1 MDHWIQSKALKW
13 IELNLLVGLQWQS
26 FFSCSGGQNV
36 HVHVQCNYWF
46 TVYMYMYNIVSKFQ
60 KHYWCP
66 HSFTPLFHFWTCH
79 LIMRQHRLKSHS
91 MMHAKCNSLGSPA
104 QEEWEERRGAGAGS
118 MIYGGRNDLTHPGR
132 RGRERERESSAHP
145 TALPETINQWDCTD
159 HKHTGWC
166 SAKPSWGQK
175 ITQCLTFFS
184 RSLLFFRWKAWK
196 KQNCNEMSWGFL
208 PAPKLSTSLIIIL
221 CMKVMHPAWGFYS
234 STLVEAEKGLL
245 FRICTILF
253 TSGSVLEGKQK

>member
-26 FFSCSGGQNV
+26 FFSCPGGQNV

-132 RGRERERESSAHP
+132 RGRERERERAQLI
-145 TALPETINQWDCTD
+145 LPLSQRQSTNEIAQ
-159 HKHTGWC
+159 
-166 SAKPSWGQK
+166 
-175 ITQCLTFFS
+175 IT
-184 RSLLFFRWKAWK
+184 
-196 KQNCNEMSWGFL
+196 
-208 PAPKLSTSLIIIL
+208 
-221 CMKVMHPAWGFYS
+221 
-234 STLVEAEKGLL
+234 STLVDAAPSQAEVKRSLNASLFSLALFSFFGGRHGRNKTAMKWAGAFSPLQNCLL
-245 FRICTILF
+245 L
-253 TSGSVLEGKQK
+253 L